1 MNFAHSVSEA
11 HNYRLGWYDL
21 DQTILVLE
29 ILGAWTWQEALEVIL
44 EKVRVC
50 ALERAPTPI
59 YIVHIYHTRH
69 FPQER
74 GAIQALRRMT
84 AFDVPNEALI
94 ILIRQSS
101 ALATFLDIA
110 LRAFH
115 TFKYLGKIRSAQNF
129 EQALSLIQADKNARL
144 QHEQSVDQKS

>member
-1 MNFAHSVSEA
+1 MNLAQIVSEA

-21 DQTILVLE
+21 DRTILVLE

-44 EKVRVC
+44 GKVRVC

-59 YIVHIYHTRH
+59 YIVHLYHTRH

-84 AFDVPNEALI
+84 AVEVPNEALI

-115 TFKYLGKIRSAQNF
+115 TFNYLGKIRSAQNF
-129 EQALSLIQADKNARL
+129 EQALSLIQADKKARL
-144 QHEQSVDQKS
+144 QHEHAVDQKP